1 MKDRRWK
8 VQLLRMQGKVKGIKY
23 EVQEMKGAVIKN
35 AR

>member
-1 MKDRRWK
+1 MKSKDEVSLMELW
-8 VQLLRMQGKVKGIKY
+8 IKY